1 MNGAWLIPGCPMGV
15 LYLTEDEVGR
25 LLTMDLALEAVEAGF
40 RKLALD
46 EAENVPRQRCQTDHV
61 MLHVLPAAAKT
72 LGAIGFKAYT
82 TSKTGAKFHVT
93 LFDPKAGGM
102 TAILEADLLGQ
113 FRTGAASGMAT
124 KKLARPDA
132 SAVGCF
138 GTGKQ
143 ARTQVLAVCKVR
155 KVRTVKVYGRDA
167 ERRTAFAERLA
178 AETGVEVVPVESPE
192 EAAKGQD
199 VVITATASREPV
211 LRGEWLAEGA
221 HVNLIGSNF
230 HTKAEAD
237 VEVFRRA
244 AIVTVDSKDQ
254 ARLEAG
260 DFVAALN
267 SGVLQWADVLNFA
280 PMLVGKYP
288 GRGSPADITVFK
300 SLGLGIEDIAVAVR
314 VLKLAREQGVG
325 REIL

>member
-1 MNGAWLIPGCPMGV
+1 MAV

-25 LLTMDLALEAVEAGF
+25 LLAMDLALEAVEAAF

-46 EAENVPRQRCQTDHV
+46 EAENVPRQRCRTDHV

-72 LGAIGFKAYT
+72 LGAIGLKAYT
-82 TSKTGAKFHVT
+82 VSKAGARFQVT
-93 LFDPKAGGM
+93 LFDPKVGGM
-102 TAILEADLLGQ
+102 TALIEADLLGQ
-113 FRTGAASGMAT
+113 YRTGAASGVAT

-132 SAVGCF
+132 AAVGCY

-143 ARTQVLAVCKVR
+143 ARTQILAVCKVR
-155 KVRTVKVYGRDA
+155 RVKTVKVYGRDP
-167 ERRTAFAERLA
+167 ERRNAFAAQLA
-178 AETGVEVVPVESPE
+178 AETGVEVVPVENPE
-192 EAAKGQD
+192 DAAKGQD
-199 VVITATASREPV
+199 IVITATSAREPV
-211 LRGEWLAEGA
+211 LKGEWLAEGA

-230 HTKAEAD
+230 LSKSESD

-244 AIVTVDSKDQ
+244 NLVTVDSKDQ

-267 SGVLQWADVLNFA
+267 AGVLKWEDVYNLA
-280 PMLVGKYP
+280 PVLVGKYP
-288 GRGSPADITVFK
+288 GRESPRDVTVFK

-314 VLKLAREQGVG
+314 LVQLARQKGIG